1 MFAITINN
9 PEIEKFLKDE
19 FKNDENTL
27 LDKFVE
33 FIKFQKIKRD
43 VDISNLEFENGEF
56 VDIDSAF
63 LEVTS
68 SKKCSFFPKR

>member
-1 MFAITINN
+1 MGSDLCAININN
-9 PEIEKFLKDE
+9 LEIEKFISEE

-33 FIKFQKIKRD
+33 FIRFQKIKKD
-43 VDISNLEFENGEF
+43 VEIANLEFDNGDF
-56 VDIDSAF
+56 LDIDSAF

-68 SKKCSFFPKR
+68 KYVRN

>member
-1 MFAITINN
+1 LFAININN
-9 PEIEKFLKDE
+9 PEIEKFISEE

-33 FIKFQKIKRD
+33 FIRFQKIKKD
-43 VDISNLEFENGEF
+43 VELANLEFDNGDF
-56 VDIDSAF
+56 LDIDSAF

-68 SKKCSFFPKR
+68 KYVRN

>member
-68 SKKCSFFPKR
+68 KYVRN

>member
-1 MFAITINN
+1 MFAININN
-9 PEIEKFLKDE
+9 PEIEIFLNEE

-33 FIKFQKIKRD
+33 FIKFQKVKRD
-43 VDISNLEFENGEF
+43 VEIANLEFDNGDF
-56 VDIDSAF
+56 LDIDSAF

-68 SKKCSFFPKR
+68 KYVAN